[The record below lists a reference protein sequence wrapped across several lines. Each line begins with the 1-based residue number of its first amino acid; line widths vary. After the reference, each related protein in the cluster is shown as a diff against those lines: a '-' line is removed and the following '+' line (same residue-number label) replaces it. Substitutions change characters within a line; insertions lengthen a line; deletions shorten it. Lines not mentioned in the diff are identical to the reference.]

1 MMTLVLHRNH
11 EKGSLSMLMVTGASG
26 HLGSLVHARLV
37 ERGLSPLA
45 GSRNPTGC
53 AGLGRRLD
61 FDDPESLDLSG
72 VRTLVLISAGYGEDD
87 VVITRHG
94 RLIAAAEAGGVEHV
108 IYTSLTGA
116 GDHLAFSLAH
126 RWTERRLQRSSLAWT
141 ILRNG
146 LYAEL
151 FGQLAAPLDGVIRA
165 PFGDG
170 ALAAVAREDLADVA
184 AYVAA
189 DPMSHRNRTYELTGS
204 VALSAAELAQ
214 ALKVPYQPVS
224 LGEQR
229 AVLEGV
235 GLLAFQPPMLLS
247 IYSAIAAGFL
257 DDTHSDLANLLAKP
271 PRDTIAIATTAMA
284 SR

>member
-1 MMTLVLHRNH
+1 
-11 EKGSLSMLMVTGASG
+11 MLLVTGASG

-37 ERGLSPLA
+37 EQGLSVLA
-45 GSRNPTGC
+45 GSRNPAAF

-61 FDDPESLDLSG
+61 FDDPASLDLSG

-87 VVITRHG
+87 VVITRHD
-94 RLIAAAEAGGVEHV
+94 RLIAAAEAAGVEHV
-108 IYTSLTGA
+108 VYTSLTGA

-165 PFGDG
+165 PFGGG

-184 AYVAA
+184 AQVAA

-204 VALSAAELAQ
+204 IALTAAQLAQ
-214 ALKVPYQPVS
+214 ALKVPYRPVS

-229 AVLEGV
+229 TALDGA
-235 GLLAFQPPMLLS
+235 GLLPFQPAMLLS
-247 IYSAIAAGFL
+247 IYSATAAGFL
-257 DDTHSDLANLLAKP
+257 QDTHSDLANLLTKP
-271 PRDTIAIATTAMA
+271 PRETIVIAAAMA
-284 SR
+284 SH